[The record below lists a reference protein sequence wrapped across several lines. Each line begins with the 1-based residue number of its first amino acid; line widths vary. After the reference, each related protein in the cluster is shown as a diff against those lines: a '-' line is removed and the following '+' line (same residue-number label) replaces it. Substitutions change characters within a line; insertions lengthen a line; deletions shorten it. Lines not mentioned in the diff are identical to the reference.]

1 MSSIFWWT
9 FLLVRFILKVISY
22 LTLCKIE
29 LSPKGDRK
37 KIKTISYVKLKMSSM
52 SKFRIFMVDGG
63 WCPTFWF
70 FKSLDNIMVYV
81 KEIRVF
87 WGRSPEVRGDLRP
100 PRAWWSARVEPR
112 QENQNW
118 FDIYLRYIVIFCST
132 SRYLNGKEKPKK
144 TKEKQIAKKKRR
156 KDKRIRKTK

>member
-9 FLLVRFILKVISY
+9 FLLVRFIFKVISY
-22 LTLCKIE
+22 ITLCKIE

-37 KIKTISYVKLKMSSM
+37 KFKRISYVKLKMSSM

-70 FKSLDNIMVYV
+70 FKSLDNNMVYV

-87 WGRSPEVRGDLRP
+87 WGRSPEARGDLKP
-100 PRAWWSARVEPR
+100 PRAPRHARGCRPEGMVECPR
-112 QENQNW
+112 GPKTRKPKL
-118 FDIYLRYIVIFCST
+118 FRYI
-132 SRYLNGKEKPKK
+132 LK
-144 TKEKQIAKKKRR
+144 TYRLTKKKK
-156 KDKRIRKTK
+156 KDKRVRKTKL

>member
-9 FLLVRFILKVISY
+9 FCLVRFIFKVISY
-22 LTLCKIE
+22 ITLCKIE

-37 KIKTISYVKLKMSSM
+37 KFKRISYVKLKMSSM

-81 KEIRVF
+81 KDSCFLGKIP
-87 WGRSPEVRGDLRP
+87 RSPRGFKTTEGTPPCPRAVG
-100 PRAWWSARVEPR
+100 PRAWWSARGEPR
-112 QENQNW
+112 QENQNY
-118 FDIYLRYIVIFCST
+118 FDIYLRHIVI
-132 SRYLNGKEKPKK
+132 YL
-144 TKEKQIAKKKRR
+144 
-156 KDKRIRKTK
+156 